1 MIPVA
6 LHVVVSMVTI
16 ATGIFF
22 LAVPERA
29 ARIWGRRDLG
39 AMANGATYRRLYR
52 ATGFLLCVAG
62 LLFAIET
69 V

>member
-1 MIPVA
+1 MIA
-6 LHVVVSMVTI
+6 MNVVVSTVTI

-22 LAVPERA
+22 LVTPERA
-29 ARIWGRRDLG
+29 ARVWGRRDLG
-39 AMANGATYRRLYR
+39 AMANGAIYRRLYR
-52 ATGFLLCVAG
+52 TTGFLLCVAG